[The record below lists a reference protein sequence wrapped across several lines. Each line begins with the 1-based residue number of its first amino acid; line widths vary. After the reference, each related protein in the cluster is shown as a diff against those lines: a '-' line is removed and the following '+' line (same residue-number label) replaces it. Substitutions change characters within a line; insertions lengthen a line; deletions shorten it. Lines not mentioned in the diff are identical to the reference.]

1 MPGSP
6 KCVIFDLGK
15 VLVDFDYAISSQKIA
30 AKSNSSAAEVQKL
43 IDHSPLLFSYETG
56 QIDKTEFY
64 RQVCKLTGYRGR
76 QEEFEPEF
84 SDIFSE
90 ITPMTQLQ
98 AQLRQAGVP
107 TFILSNTNDMA
118 VGHIRRTFPFFSN
131 FDAYILSFEQKV
143 MKPHV
148 GIYEITEHITRHRPE
163 EIVYIDDRA
172 ENLAPAAA
180 RNWKVIHHRSPEET
194 ISVLKTLGLKNN
206 L

>member
-1 MPGSP
+1 MPNSP
-6 KCVIFDLGK
+6 KVVIFDLGK
-15 VLVDFDYAISSQKIA
+15 VLVDFDYAISARKIA
-30 AKSNSSAAEVQKL
+30 AKSNCSAAEVQKL

-56 QIDKTEFY
+56 QIDKSEFY

-90 ITPMTQLQ
+90 IEPTIRLH
-98 AQLRQAGVP
+98 AELRKAGLP
-107 TFILSNTNDMA
+107 TYILSNTNDMA

-143 MKPHV
+143 MKPHA
-148 GIYEITEHITRHRPE
+148 GIYENAERIIGHRARD
-163 EIVYIDDRA
+163 IVYIDDRL
-172 ENLAPAAA
+172 ENLAPAAL
-180 RNWKVIHHRSPEET
+180 RNWQVIHHRSPDQT
-194 ISVLKTLGLKNN
+194 ISALKTLGFKNN